1 MKPRARRYVIA
12 GGLVAGAL
20 AIGGPAVVSG
30 HSSAAG
36 SGVHQLPPPLPDPG
50 GGSGKPSPSPEPSP
64 SSGGGPGGG
73 GPGGGGGGGGGGYI
87 IR

>member
-1 MKPRARRYVIA
+1 MKVRTRRYVIA
-12 GGLVAGAL
+12 GSLVAGAL

-30 HSSAAG
+30 HSSSAA

-50 GGSGKPSPSPEPSP
+50 GGGSGKPSSSPSP
-64 SSGGGPGGG
+64 SEGG
-73 GPGGGGGGGGGGYI
+73 GPGGGGGGGGGGYV